1 MSKKTKISL
10 SRLESFLKAQCDR
23 LRTSM
28 DASEYKNYIIALL
41 FLKRIN
47 DQFEIDRQTLKEELK
62 KQYPNASDADIEEE
76 LNIPEKYNCFVPEL
90 ARWKYLLHPV
100 NEKEEELSFGDAIT
114 TALTEVERTNS
125 ALLSGVLSKTK
136 FNELNTKTERILDDE
151 TLRDI
156 LRDFNDFPKLQDENF
171 EFPDLLGAAYE
182 YLIKFF
188 AESAGKKAGE
198 FYTPSEVVYL
208 MGQILQPKETDEIC
222 DPTVGSGGLLIT
234 MYNYVENR
242 YGSAEKLTLH
252 GQEIGDSP
260 YQMCKMNMIFH
271 NIRNARIEQ
280 GDTLLSPK
288 LTTNGSLNQY
298 DIVVANPPFSQN
310 YTTANMKFKERFQNW
325 MSKKKQ
331 ADFMFVQHMISV
343 LKNNGRMAV
352 VMPHGVLFRGGEEQK
367 MRQRLIMGSET
378 NPACIL
384 ECVIGLPQGLF
395 YGTGI
400 PASLLIINKAGA
412 AKRKGVFFINAD
424 REYKEGKNQNSL
436 RPEDIEKISFV
447 YHNKKEIPGY
457 SRLVSKETLAAED
470 YNCNIRRYV
479 DNSEAPTPQ
488 DVKAHI
494 NGGIPAK
501 EIDELKP
508 VFDCYKGLLD
518 KLFTKAIDGYANF
531 TDAVSEKADIKN
543 TIAESEGKKQ
553 VAEAYSK
560 AIDTFWN
567 ASDADLNALH
577 GGSLFDFYHNL
588 TDRFVR
594 ELTKLLVLDEYQIRG
609 SFAHFSDSLKS
620 DFRSVQSSGWTAEL
634 IPDDEL
640 IANEFPDV
648 LADLKR
654 LESRRDEL
662 EAKFAEIA
670 EMEPEE
676 WDAEQYEVMPKTIIS
691 DFKDE
696 KKNLNVQVKELKKE
710 LNAKE
715 KIAKAEFKSKQ
726 KQLKDLRKQAVKEKN
741 DGEIRKLDKQLEN
754 LVLPVISNPEIDRL
768 DLQIADIDTQIAHH
782 VALENELK
790 DCRKKIREIEVSKEA
805 LADKARE
812 QISDDDARRLIT
824 ARWLNSLHDNINVYL
839 EAHARRLQQRV
850 ELIHD
855 KYSVTLS
862 TLIANRNK
870 ATEELDGYLKELGYL

>member
-28 DASEYKNYIIALL
+28 DAAEYKNYIIALL

-47 DQFEIDRQTLKEELK
+47 DQFEIDRQQLKDDLK
-62 KQYPNASDADIEEE
+62 KQYPNADEATINEE
-76 LNIPEKYNCFVPEL
+76 LDIPAKYNCYVPEL
-90 ARWKYLLHPV
+90 ARWKYLLHPL
-100 NEKEEELSFGDAIT
+100 NEKGEELSKGDAIT
-114 TALTEVERTNS
+114 TALAEVEKSNS

-136 FNELNTKTERILDDE
+136 FNELNTKGERVLDDE
-151 TLRDI
+151 TLNDI
-156 LRDFNDFPKLQDENF
+156 LKDFNDFPKLQDENF

-252 GQEIGDSP
+252 GQEKFDSP

-280 GDTLLSPK
+280 GDTLLDPK
-288 LTTNGSLNQY
+288 LVTGGSLNQY

-367 MRQRLIMGSET
+367 MRQRLILGSET
-378 NPACIL
+378 NPNCIL

-494 NGGIPAK
+494 NGGIPEK

-508 VFDCYKGLLD
+508 VFECYKGLQD
-518 KLFTKAIDGYANF
+518 NLFTTATDGYANF
-531 TDAVSEKADIKN
+531 TNSITEKADIKN
-543 TIAESEGKKQ
+543 LIADSEGKKQ
-553 VAEAYSK
+553 VTEAYSK
-560 AIDTFWN
+560 AIDAFWK

-577 GGSLFDFYHNL
+577 GGSLFDFNHNL
-588 TDRFVR
+588 TDRFVT
-594 ELTKLLVLDEYQIRG
+594 ELAKLSVLDEYQIRG

-640 IANEFPDV
+640 IANEFPEV

-662 EAKFAEIA
+662 DAKFAEIA
-670 EMEPEE
+670 EMDPEE
-676 WDAEQYEVMPKTIIS
+676 WDAEQYEVMPKAIINEI
-691 DFKDE
+691 KGE
-696 KKNLNVQVKELKKE
+696 IKELKAQKRELVKQQKALDKRRKAGADVEIEQKKCYAELTDLDTHISEKE
-710 LNAKE
+710 AG
-715 KIAKAEFKSKQ
+715 IAK
-726 KQLKDLRKQAVKEKN
+726 
-741 DGEIRKLDKQLEN
+741 
-754 LVLPVISNPEIDRL
+754 
-768 DLQIADIDTQIAHH
+768 H

-790 DCRKKIREIEVSKEA
+790 DCRKKIREIEISKEA

-812 QISDDDARRLIT
+812 QISDNDARRLIT
-824 ARWLNSLHDNINVYL
+824 ARWLKSLHDNINVYL
-839 EAHARRLQQRV
+839 EAHARHLQQRV
-850 ELIHD
+850 ELIYE

-862 TLIANRNK
+862 ALILDRDK
-870 ATEELDGYLKELGYL
+870 ATKELNNYLTELGYIQ